1 VNTVRTPGEQR
12 ANTANHRER
21 PGFWRAPGVPYIIP
35 GSISPAGLILPVSS
49 LSMRTSI
56 VRPFAAACA
65 LAACIAAAP
74 AHAQPADATG
84 LSGVWTGT
92 YLCFQG
98 PTALELVLHG
108 NAHGIVRGSF
118 SFGGTPDRPEV
129 PGGSYRVL
137 GRLTGTSLV
146 LRPIDEAIELPE
158 GYIPVGIQAT
168 VTGPR
173 RMAGLIEG
181 PGCGAITAERTDGF
195 VPAEPPPGGY
205 GPPRWEV
212 VAEMPSGRIHLDV
225 RTRLPYGAATE
236 RIWARF
242 EALEDIPDARLRDGE
257 ARELELE
264 FDCDAS
270 LVRTWHTL
278 DFAADGQL
286 REVDASL
293 PYGWTE
299 VREDSVYMAAYDHAC
314 FGALLPSTQG

>member
-1 VNTVRTPGEQR
+1 
-12 ANTANHRER
+12 
-21 PGFWRAPGVPYIIP
+21 
-35 GSISPAGLILPVSS
+35 
-49 LSMRTSI
+49 MRTSI
-56 VRPFAAACA
+56 LRAAAVCA
-65 LAACIAAAP
+65 FGTCIAAAP

-92 YLCFQG
+92 YECAQG

-118 SFGGTPDRPEV
+118 SFSV
-129 PGGSYRVL
+129 PAQGEELGGSYRVL

-158 GYIPVGIQAT
+158 GYVPVGIQAT
-168 VTGPR
+168 VTGPLR
-173 RMAGLIEG
+173 IAGLIEG
-181 PGCGAITAERTDGF
+181 PGCGAIMAERTDGF

-212 VAEMPSGRIHLDV
+212 VSAMPSARIYLD
-225 RTRLPYGAATE
+225 TRARMPYGASTH
-236 RIWARF
+236 RIWTRF
-242 EALEDIPDARLRDGE
+242 EALADDPDFKLWTGE
-257 ARELELE
+257 AREWELE

-278 DFAADGQL
+278 DYAADGQL

-293 PYGWTE
+293 PYGWTQI
-299 VREDSVYMAAYDHAC
+299 REDSVEMVVYDHAC
-314 FGALLPSTQG
+314 FGALLPSQQG